1 MKNYIKKISGAAIN
15 NLCKETPEMIDE
27 IIDTPYNVTLLGDI
41 LFAIIDS
48 SDMCFVDIWMSGGS
62 KIGSSLLYRFSKNST
77 QGIEWFHVS
86 DHALLFKVHQWD
98 GVAGKWYEVI
108 LAFNHDT
115 FQFDVE
121 YEAELTDVYGNVAGT

>member
-1 MKNYIKKISGAAIN
+1 MKNHIKQVGGAASN
-15 NLCKETPEMIDE
+15 DLLKETPTVIDE
-27 IIDTPYNVTLLGDI
+27 IIDVPYNITLFGDI

-48 SDMCFVDIWMSGGS
+48 ADMCFVDIWMSGGS
-62 KIGSSLLYRFSKNST
+62 KIGSSLLHRFSKNST
-77 QGIEWFHVS
+77 QGVEWFYVS

-98 GVAGKWYEVI
+98 EVAGKWYEVI

-121 YEAELTDVYGNVAGT
+121 YEAEIIDVYGNVADI